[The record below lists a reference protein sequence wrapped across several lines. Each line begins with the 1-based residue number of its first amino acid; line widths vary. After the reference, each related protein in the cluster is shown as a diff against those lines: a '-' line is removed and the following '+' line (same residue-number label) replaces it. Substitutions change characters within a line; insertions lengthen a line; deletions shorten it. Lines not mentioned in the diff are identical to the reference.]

1 MSPTPQL
8 FRIDAEEKRPEAM
21 REVEFS
27 TEGLQERY
35 DIQEWIAA
43 DPRILGDDLLIIAKE
58 FNDFDKVRERLDLLA
73 VDRSGKL
80 VIIELKRD
88 DSGSDVH
95 MQAIKYASYLH
106 RADTPAIVRILIE
119 YNDRYLGKR
128 LSEEDAQQQLLNHLE
143 TGDLGSLNARQR
155 IIIASHRFAP
165 EVTSAVLWLNEQTEE
180 DLITCIQLIP
190 YRDGDALYLQ
200 ANTII
205 PVPGTEHFRVQVGKS
220 GITHNISQNP
230 DTEQVRQIL
239 GGVVALAQ
247 NSRSNATQWPSKIHK
262 GTQWG
267 WWHLWY
273 GEKAPWK
280 DWGLCFNL
288 ILRRKNGIPNWL
300 VPTDIASQINGEW
313 IAGVQL
319 HSNIG
324 LPEGL
329 QAALASLSTGSSHF
343 HTYRNGMILRGVNEL
358 DDEFTG
364 QFANTVCQFIDIT
377 TPLVDEAYEQG
388 QFDSSDANE
397 DSSEEDE

>member
-43 DPRILGDDLLIIAKE
+43 DPRILSDDLFIIAKE
-58 FNDFDKVRERLDLLA
+58 FSDFDKTNERLDLLA
-73 VDRSGKL
+73 VDRNGRL

-88 DSGSDVH
+88 DSGPDVH
-95 MQAIKYASYLH
+95 MQAIKYASYLQ
-106 RADTPAIVRILIE
+106 RADAAKIIEILTE
-119 YNDRYLGKR
+119 YNHRHLQKQI
-128 LSEEDAQQQLLNHLE
+128 SEDEARQQLLDHLE
-143 TGDLGSLNARQR
+143 SGDLEALNSKQR

-165 EVTSAVLWLNEQTEE
+165 EVTSAVLWLNEQTGQ
-180 DLITCIQLIP
+180 DLITCIQLTP
-190 YRDGDALYLQ
+190 YKDENALYLQ
-200 ANTII
+200 SNTLI
-205 PVPGTEHFRVQVGKS
+205 PVPGTEHFRIHVGKS
-220 GITHNISQNP
+220 GITRQPSHNP
-230 DTEQVRQIL
+230 DTDQVRQIL
-239 GGVVALAQ
+239 SRVVASAKA
-247 NSRSNATQWPSKIHK
+247 RVATTAWPDKTQR

-280 DWGLCFNL
+280 NWDFCANI

-329 QAALASLSTGSSHF
+329 QLALASLSTGSSHF
-343 HTYRNGMILRGVNEL
+343 QSYRNGMILRGVNEL

-364 QFANTVCQFIDIT
+364 QFAGMVCQFIDTT
-377 TPLVDEAYEQG
+377 TPLVDEAYEHG
-388 QFDSSDANE
+388 EFDSSDANE
-397 DSSEEDE
+397 ESPEEDE